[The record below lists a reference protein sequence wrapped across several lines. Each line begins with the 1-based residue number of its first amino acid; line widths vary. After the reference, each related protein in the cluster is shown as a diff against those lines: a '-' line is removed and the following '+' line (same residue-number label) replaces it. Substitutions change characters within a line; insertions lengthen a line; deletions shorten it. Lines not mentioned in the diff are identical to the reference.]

1 MEKLIEINKWY
12 NEQARKNV
20 PAIILDS
27 QGRYVSACGN
37 ASFLDY
43 IEYVKNKQ
51 VKIHNKKYKKII
63 SKLIKSNR

>member
-1 MEKLIEINKWY
+1 MTNTKPIKEDLEEYKKELMEKLIEINKWY

-43 IEYVKNKQ
+43 IEYV
-51 VKIHNKKYKKII
+51 
-63 SKLIKSNR
+63 